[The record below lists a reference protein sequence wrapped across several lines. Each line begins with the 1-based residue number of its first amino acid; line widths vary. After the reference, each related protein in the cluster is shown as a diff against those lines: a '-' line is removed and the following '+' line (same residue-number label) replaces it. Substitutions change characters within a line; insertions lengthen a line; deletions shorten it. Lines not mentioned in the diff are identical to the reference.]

1 MIYTHTGNCP
11 RCGAPVYAVIARASN
26 APLPPLSV
34 SQNDP
39 APVVHYTCRC
49 HEVLPDMKPLT
60 GEPDETVDEADR
72 KHLAKHRP
80 GERDE
85 RPSVE
90 RAD

>member
-1 MIYTHTGNCP
+1 MDYTHTGSCP
-11 RCGAPVYAVIARASN
+11 RCGAPVYSWRSGEN
-26 APLPPLSV
+26 APS
-34 SQNDP
+34 
-39 APVVHYTCRC
+39 AHFTCPC

-85 RPSVE
+85 PASVE